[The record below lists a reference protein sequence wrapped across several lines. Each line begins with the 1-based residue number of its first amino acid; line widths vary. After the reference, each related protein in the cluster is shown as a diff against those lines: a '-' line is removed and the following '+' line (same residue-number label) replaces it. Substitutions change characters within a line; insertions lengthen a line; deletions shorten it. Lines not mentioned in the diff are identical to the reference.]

1 MAVASVAFIGIAMAC
16 TETTRPLVDDATYHP
31 ARSSSAI
38 SSTDTSS
45 LGIGGKY
52 TLNVSGPY
60 ITYRDPSPSG
70 ITLFPGIPVE
80 VIVTGQITREMT
92 AGFINH
98 CTLLPFA
105 CPPFLQS
112 NAPFGPGGLAD
123 WRTPTSARRHRG
135 GITFSAPTTT
145 RRQAAR
151 SLIEG

>member
-1 MAVASVAFIGIAMAC
+1 MAFGSVVCASILLAC
-16 TETTRPLVDDATYHP
+16 TETTRPMLDDTALRP
-31 ARSSSAI
+31 AFS
-38 SSTDTSS
+38 SSTDPSFDPTS

-60 ITYRDPSPSG
+60 VTYRDPSPSG

-112 NAPFGPGGLAD
+112 NAPFGPGGLEDTNLGAA
-123 WRTPTSARRHRG
+123 TSWWEYFLGAYY
-135 GITFSAPTTT
+135 
-145 RRQAAR
+145 
-151 SLIEG
+151 